1 VKIEST
7 DHEILSL
14 SCRRRIGADFT
25 HVESDGRISLGTD
38 SEDIGKTT
46 KNSTIQSETELR

>member
-7 DHEILSL
+7 DHEILSP
-14 SCRRRIGADFT
+14 CRRRIGADFT